1 MINIVLDSLLPG
13 DTELK
18 MPPASEVD
26 FNSYMVKY
34 GIQKNVT
41 AFISKLKEICL
52 EQFSMDFE
60 KLNEDQKN
68 IVLKELKLK
77 NMRLFS
83 DLINHVFKAYYS
95 DKRVLSNLNVGTSP
109 PFPNGNMIDE
119 DDWAILLHV
128 YERGSIYRDLDEV
141 CNE

>member
-1 MINIVLDSLLPG
+1 MINILLDALIPG
-13 DTELK
+13 DTELN

-26 FNSYMVKY
+26 FNSYKVKY

-41 AFISKLKEICL
+41 AFLSKLKEICL

-60 KLNEDQKN
+60 NLDEDQKN

-83 DLINHVFKAYYS
+83 DFINHVFKAYYS

-119 DDWAILLHV
+119 DDWAILLPV
-128 YERGSIYRDLDEV
+128 YERGSMYRDLDE
-141 CNE
+141 E